1 VDGVYF
7 PFSMTQRLKDG
18 QGQTIEFEKVALN
31 GKFED
36 KIFVFPG
43 DK

>member
-1 VDGVYF
+1 
-7 PFSMTQRLKDG
+7 MMQRLKDG
-18 QGQTIEFEKVALN
+18 EGQTIEFEKIVLN

-36 KIFVFPG
+36 NIFVFPG